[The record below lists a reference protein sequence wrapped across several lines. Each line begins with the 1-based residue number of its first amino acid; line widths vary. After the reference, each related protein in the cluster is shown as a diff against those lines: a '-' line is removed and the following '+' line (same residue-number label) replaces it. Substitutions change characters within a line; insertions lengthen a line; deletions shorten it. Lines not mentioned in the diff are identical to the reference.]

1 MLAYQFFN
9 LILHIL
15 KGVSLLITSK
25 PCLICC
31 GILREEVE
39 RIIGSGSLDVE
50 PLFLDAGLHADFGEL
65 EEGLT
70 KAIEEQSRGGSRGV
84 VVIYGDYCH
93 PKMKEI
99 VGRYPNVVKVE
110 AANCIDCLLGGHGLL
125 LKMDPDHIY
134 FYLSP
139 GWMPSRLTQNRRFKG
154 IFDLDEAKTK
164 RLFKKLKGIVI
175 FDPFGNAEDLRK
187 EIEQFSSK
195 TGLPVLEVKEVGL
208 EPFRKLI
215 LEAVAKLKDQK
226 KRI

>member
-1 MLAYQFFN
+1 MTT
-9 LILHIL
+9 
-15 KGVSLLITSK
+15 KK

-31 GILREEVE
+31 GILKEEVE
-39 RIIGSGSLDVE
+39 SIIGSGSLDVE
-50 PLFLDAGLHADFGEL
+50 PFFLDAGLHADFGEL
-65 EEGLT
+65 ERGLT
-70 KAIEEQSRGGSRGV
+70 RAIEEQSRGCPRGI

-99 VGRYPNVVKVE
+99 VGKYPNVVKIE
-110 AANCIDCLLGGHGLL
+110 AANCIDCLLGGHDLL
-125 LKMDPDHIY
+125 LKIDPDHVY

-164 RLFKKLKGIVI
+164 RLFRKLKGIVI
-175 FDPFGNAEDLRK
+175 FDPFGNAEDLRN
-187 EIEQFSSK
+187 EVEQFSSR

-215 LEAVAKLKDQK
+215 LEAVAKLDCKK
-226 KRI
+226 KRSESDTNATKQSQA

>member
-1 MLAYQFFN
+1 M
-9 LILHIL
+9 L
-15 KGVSLLITSK
+15 KGVSILTTSK

-39 RIIGSGSLDVE
+39 RIIGNGSLDVE
-50 PLFLDAGLHADFGEL
+50 PVFLDAGLHADFSEL

-70 KAIEEQSRGGSRGV
+70 KEIEEQSQGGSRKV

-99 VGRYPNVVKVE
+99 VGRYQNVVKID

-125 LKMDPDHIY
+125 LKIDPDHVY

-139 GWMPSRLTQNRRFKG
+139 GWMPSKLKQNRRFRG
-154 IFDLDEAKTK
+154 IFDLNEAETK
-164 RLFKKLKGIVI
+164 KRFKKLKGILI

-187 EIEQFSSK
+187 EIEEFSSK

-208 EPFRKLI
+208 EPLRKLI
-215 LEAVAKLKDQK
+215 LEALSKLEN
-226 KRI
+226 